1 MSRSRSRSRSRTGV
15 RSDAS
20 FCSRTSPPSSTDYQ
34 SFGLPS
40 QPSQLHHLTQHFAT
54 DHLRNL
60 RYSSRLMEPA
70 AFIEL
75 KVSIGE
81 YSTPRSVYLRNDPS
95 TTVLDVKATIY
106 DEIDR
111 IPLKYQQLF
120 FLDPTRIARNESA
133 IIAIEP
139 LDFWQPLAFYG
150 ITDGAEIR
158 CVKWCEIC
166 WEKLCVCPSLFT
178 WRDVL
183 YSGSRLTFD
192 DLGGLGDEIFDLL

>member
-1 MSRSRSRSRSRTGV
+1 MCVRNARRRCSMTRSRSRSPP
-15 RSDAS
+15 S
-20 FCSRTSPPSSTDYQ
+20 FCQWSEPSAMGEQRRSGSNSPMREPP
-34 SFGLPS
+34 GL
-40 QPSQLHHLTQHFAT
+40 
-54 DHLRNL
+54 
-60 RYSSRLMEPA
+60 Y
-70 AFIEL
+70 IVL
-75 KVSIGE
+75 KVSIQDA
-81 YSTPRSVYLRNDPS
+81 YITPRSVYLRNDPS

-106 DEIDR
+106 DEIER

-139 LDFWQPLAFYG
+139 LDFWQPLALYG

-166 WEKLCVCPSLFT
+166 WGKLCVCPGLFT

-192 DLGGLGDEIFDLL
+192 DLGGLEDEIFDLM

>member
-20 FCSRTSPPSSTDYQ
+20 FCSRTSPPSATDYQ
-34 SFGLPS
+34 SFGQPS
-40 QPSQLHHLTQHFAT
+40 QPAQLHQLTQ
-54 DHLRNL
+54 

-75 KVSIGE
+75 KVSIGA

-106 DEIDR
+106 DEIER

-139 LDFWQPLAFYG
+139 LDFWQPLALYG

-166 WEKLCVCPSLFT
+166 WGKLCVCPGLFT

-192 DLGGLGDEIFDLL
+192 DLGSLSDETSML

>member
-1 MSRSRSRSRSRTGV
+1 MSRSRSRSRSRTGL

-20 FCSRTSPPSSTDYQ
+20 ICSPTSPPNATDYQ
-34 SFGLPS
+34 SFGEPS
-40 QPSQLHHLTQHFAT
+40 KPSQLHQLTK
-54 DHLRNL
+54 

-75 KVSIGE
+75 KVSIGA
-81 YSTPRSVYLRNDPS
+81 YSTPHSVYLRNDPS

-106 DEIDR
+106 DEIER
-111 IPLKYQQLF
+111 IPLKSQQLF
-120 FLDPTRIARNESA
+120 FLDPTRIARTESA

-139 LDFWQPLAFYG
+139 LDFYQPLALYG
-150 ITDGAEIR
+150 ITDGAEII
-158 CVKWCEIC
+158 CVKWCKIC
-166 WEKLCVCPSLFT
+166 WGKLCVCPDLFT

-192 DLGGLGDEIFDLL
+192 DLGGLSDEASVL